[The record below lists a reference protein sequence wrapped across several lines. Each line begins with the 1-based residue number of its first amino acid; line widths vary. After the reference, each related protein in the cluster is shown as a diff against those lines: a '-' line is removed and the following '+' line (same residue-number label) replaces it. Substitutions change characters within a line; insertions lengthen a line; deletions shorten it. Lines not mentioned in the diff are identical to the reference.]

1 MRISPINAWYTNF
14 WRGFA
19 CAVLL
24 IVVSVSLAANWLAP
38 AGYAKQYREAA
49 DASPTRQHWL
59 GTDEIGRDRF
69 ARVLYGTR
77 ISLLLA
83 PAAAL
88 LSTLM
93 AALVGGFG
101 GYMGGRWARGAMA
114 VTDLFLSLPWLFLL
128 ITVRAMMPLNVT
140 PLASVLVTFLM
151 LGLLG
156 WTSAARVLC
165 STAGSLRESDFVRQ
179 ARASGIRGARLF
191 WIHVLPNL
199 KPVLYAQFWISI
211 PAFILSEANLGILGL
226 GVAEPMPSWGS
237 LLKELEG
244 LVSVG
249 EEPWKFVPLILLVVV
264 VTSFQLVLSK
274 QDEVAA

>member
-1 MRISPINAWYTNF
+1 MNLWQKLALV
-14 WRGFA
+14 
-19 CAVLL
+19 VLAL
-24 IVVSVSLAANWLAP
+24 VLGVSVAANWLAP
-38 AGYAKQYREAA
+38 AGYAKQYREST
-49 DASPTRQHWL
+49 DAPPSRAHWL
-59 GTDEIGRDRF
+59 GTDELGRDRF

-93 AALVGGFG
+93 AALIGGLTGYLG
-101 GYMGGRWARGAMA
+101 GIWARMAVA

-128 ITVRAMMPLNVT
+128 ITARALMPLNVS
-140 PLASVLVTFLM
+140 PLVSVLVTFML

-156 WTSAARVLC
+156 WTTAARVLC
-165 STAGSLRESDFVRQ
+165 TTAGSLRGSDFVRQ
-179 ARASGIRGARLF
+179 ARAAGLPGQRLF
-191 WIHVLPNL
+191 WVHVVPNL

-211 PAFILSEANLGILGL
+211 PVFILSEANLGILGL
-226 GVAEPMPSWGS
+226 GVTEPMPSWGS

-244 LVSVG
+244 LVSIG

-264 VTSFQLVLSK
+264 VTSFQLLLSK
-274 QDEVAA
+274 QEEVAA

>member
-1 MRISPINAWYTNF
+1 MNLWQKL
-14 WRGFA
+14 A
-19 CAVLL
+19 CALLAVVLCA
-24 IVVSVSLAANWLAP
+24 SAAANWLAP
-38 AGYAKQYREAA
+38 SGYAKQDREAIS
-49 DASPTRQHWL
+49 ASPSHSHWL
-59 GTDEIGRDRF
+59 GTDDLGRDRF

-93 AALVGGFG
+93 AALIGGLAGYVGGV
-101 GYMGGRWARGAMA
+101 WARIAMA

-128 ITVRAMMPLNVT
+128 ITARALMPLNVS
-140 PLASVLVTFLM
+140 PLFSVVVTFLL

-156 WTSAARVLC
+156 WTTAARVLC
-165 STAGSLRESDFVRQ
+165 TSAALLRSTDFVRQ
-179 ARASGIRGARLF
+179 ARAAGVRDQRLF
-191 WIHVLPNL
+191 WIHVMPNL

-211 PAFILSEANLGILGL
+211 PVFILAEANLGILGL

-249 EEPWKFVPLILLVVV
+249 EEPWKFVPLVLLVVV
-264 VTSFQLVLSK
+264 VTSFQLVLSR
-274 QDEVAA
+274 QEEVAS

>member
-1 MRISPINAWYTNF
+1 MTI
-14 WRGFA
+14 WRRVA

-24 IVVSVSLAANWLAP
+24 LVVCLSLAAGWLAP

-49 DASPTRQHWL
+49 DAAPSRAHWL

-69 ARVLYGTR
+69 ARLLYGTR

-93 AALVGGFG
+93 AALIGGLAGYLG
-101 GYMGGRWARGAMA
+101 GGWSRAAMA
-114 VTDLFLSLPWLFLL
+114 ITDLFLSLPWLFLL
-128 ITVRAMMPLNVT
+128 ITVRALMPLNVS
-140 PLASVLVTFLM
+140 PLISVLVTFLI

-156 WTSAARVLC
+156 WTAAARVLC
-165 STAGSLRESDFVRQ
+165 ATAASLRNSDFVRQ
-179 ARASGIRGARLF
+179 ARASGIRSARLF
-191 WIHVLPNL
+191 WVHVVPNL

-211 PAFILSEANLGILGL
+211 PVFILSEANLGILGL

-237 LLKELEG
+237 LLRELESM
-244 LVSVG
+244 VSVG
-249 EEPWKFVPLILLVVV
+249 AQPWRFVPLILLVVV
-264 VTSFQLVLSK
+264 ITSFQTVLSN
-274 QDEVAA
+274 QEEAA

>member
-1 MRISPINAWYTNF
+1 MSS
-14 WRGFA
+14 WRGVA

-24 IVVSVSLAANWLAP
+24 LVLAVSLAASWLAP
-38 AGYAKQYREAA
+38 AGYAKQDR
-49 DASPTRQHWL
+49 DAPGAPPSHAHWL

-83 PAAAL
+83 PGAAL
-88 LSTLM
+88 LSTLL
-93 AALVGGFG
+93 AALVGGLAGYLG
-101 GYMGGRWARGAMA
+101 GAWARTAMA

-128 ITVRAMMPLNVT
+128 ITVRAVLPLNVSPT
-140 PLASVLVTFLM
+140 FSVFVTFLI

-156 WTSAARVLC
+156 WTAAARVLC
-165 STAGSLRESDFVRQ
+165 ATAGSLRNADFVRQ

-199 KPVLYAQFWISI
+199 KPVLFAQFWISI

-226 GVAEPMPSWGS
+226 GVAEPLPSWGS

-249 EEPWKFVPLILLVVV
+249 QEPWKFVPLVLLVVV

>member
-1 MRISPINAWYTNF
+1 MSL
-14 WRGFA
+14 WRKLA
-19 CAVLL
+19 CGVLL
-24 IVVSVSLAANWLAP
+24 LVLAVSLAASWIAP
-38 AGYAKQYREAA
+38 GGYARQDRDAA
-49 DASPTRQHWL
+49 GAPPSRQHWL

-88 LSTLM
+88 VSTAF
-93 AALVGGFG
+93 AALVGGLAGYLG
-101 GYMGGRWARGAMA
+101 GVWARGAMA

-128 ITVRAMMPLNVT
+128 ITVRAMLPLNVSPT
-140 PLASVLVTFLM
+140 FSVLVTFLL
-151 LGLLG
+151 LGLWG
-156 WTSAARVLC
+156 WTAAARVLC
-165 STAGSLRESDFVRQ
+165 ASASSIRNSDFVRQ
-179 ARASGIRGARLF
+179 ARASGVRGSRLF

-199 KPVLYAQFWISI
+199 KPVLHAQFWISI

-226 GVAEPMPSWGS
+226 GVSEPLPSWGS

-249 EEPWKFVPLILLVVV
+249 EEPWKFVPLLLLVLV
-264 VTSFQLVLSK
+264 VTSFQLVLSNRN
-274 QDEVAA
+274 EVAA

>member
-1 MRISPINAWYTNF
+1 MRIAGKNGWSTLA
-14 WRGFA
+14 G
-19 CAVLL
+19 AVLL
-24 IVVSVSLAANWLAP
+24 FVFGIALAANWLAP

-49 DASPTRQHWL
+49 DAFPSHQHWL
-59 GTDEIGRDRF
+59 GTDDIGRDRF

-88 LSTLM
+88 LSTMM
-93 AALVGGFG
+93 AALIGGLAGYLG
-101 GYMGGRWARGAMA
+101 GGWARSAMA

-128 ITVRAMMPLNVT
+128 ITVRAMMPLNVS
-140 PLASVLVTFLM
+140 PLVSVTVTFLL

-165 STAGSLRESDFVRQ
+165 ATAGSLRDSDFVRQ
-179 ARASGIRGARLF
+179 ARASGVRGARLF
-191 WIHVLPNL
+191 WIHVVPNL

-226 GVAEPMPSWGS
+226 GVAEPLPSWGS

-249 EEPWKFVPLILLVVV
+249 EEPWKFVPLVLLVIV
-264 VTSFQLVLSK
+264 VTSFQILLSE
-274 QDEVAA
+274 QREVA

>member
-1 MRISPINAWYTNF
+1 MKFWRRNF
-14 WRGFA
+14 WRSFA

-24 IVVSVSLAANWLAP
+24 VIVGVSLAANWLAP
-38 AGYAKQYREAA
+38 AGYAKQYREATGA
-49 DASPTRQHWL
+49 APSHDHWL

-93 AALVGGFG
+93 AALVGGLG
-101 GYMGGRWARGAMA
+101 GYLGGRWARGAMA

-128 ITVRAMMPLNVT
+128 ITVRALMPLNVS
-140 PLASVLVTFLM
+140 PLASIMVTFLM

-179 ARASGIRGARLF
+179 ARASGIRGTRLF

-274 QDEVAA
+274 QEEAAA